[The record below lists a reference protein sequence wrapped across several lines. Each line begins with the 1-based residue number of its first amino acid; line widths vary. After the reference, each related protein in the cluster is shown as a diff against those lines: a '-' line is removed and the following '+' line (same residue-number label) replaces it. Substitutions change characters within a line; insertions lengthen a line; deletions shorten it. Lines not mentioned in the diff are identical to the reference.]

1 MHKDYNP
8 PMTRSHLPARML
20 ALIPF
25 FAALSLA
32 APGLQAQGFS
42 RGNDQNQAREN
53 MLDRKVMPFS
63 IIKRRTESAMENEA
77 SYVGVA
83 PSPREG
89 IYRMQFL
96 RKDGRVIWV
105 DVDGKTGDIVGRT
118 K

>member
-1 MHKDYNP
+1 
-8 PMTRSHLPARML
+8 MTRS
-20 ALIPF
+20 IF
-25 FAALSLA
+25 SAASLA
-32 APGLQAQGFS
+32 TISTLAAIWLAASALQAQGFAHS
-42 RGNDQNQAREN
+42 NDQNAAREN
-53 MLDRKVMPFS
+53 MLERKVMPFS

-77 SYVGVA
+77 TYVGVA
-83 PSPREG
+83 PSPRDG

>member
-1 MHKDYNP
+1 MRVDHINP
-8 PMTRSHLPARML
+8 MKRSHSL
-20 ALIPF
+20 ALIF
-25 FAALSLA
+25 TVTALWLA
-32 APGLQAQGFS
+32 VPGLQAQGFA
-42 RGNDQNQAREN
+42 RNNEQDEAREN

-63 IIKRRTESAMENEA
+63 IIKRRTESAMQDEA
-77 SYVGVA
+77 TYVGIA

-105 DVDGKTGDIVGRT
+105 DVDGKTGNIIART